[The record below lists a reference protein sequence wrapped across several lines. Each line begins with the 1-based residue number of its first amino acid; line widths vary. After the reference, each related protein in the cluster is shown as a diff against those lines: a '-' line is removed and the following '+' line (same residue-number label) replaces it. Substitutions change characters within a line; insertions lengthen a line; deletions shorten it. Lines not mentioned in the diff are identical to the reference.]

1 MQDNN
6 DRYGEPLLKPGN
18 YSAMPT
24 SIMAAD
30 DYLMQATP
38 EAQKVID
45 SFIQQLEEKMQ
56 LQVKHVDLDAKM
68 SEAGYA
74 ELTLHN
80 MLDGLTQAILWYVD
94 LWDRIRRLPI

>member
-1 MQDNN
+1 MRSGSACSD
-6 DRYGEPLLKPGN
+6 GGTSKPAPG
-18 YSAMPT
+18 
-24 SIMAAD
+24 IMRKF
-30 DYLMQATP
+30 
-38 EAQKVID
+38 AQKVID